1 MGLKPFLDQRRVT
14 PLKGPGMSMG
24 KRGGYQAPA
33 VDGVHPVSEGH
44 GVTLSEF
51 WEHRGCGP
59 HGLWKESV
67 SSDL

>member
-1 MGLKPFLDQRRVT
+1 
-14 PLKGPGMSMG
+14 MG

-51 WEHRGCGP
+51 WERRRCGP